1 MSGDVASFD
10 RQAFKERLAADLG
23 VDASSVL
30 LTLRPGSV
38 VVIAAIPDTSWA
50 GGGIPDFEAAEIKRM
65 GNAAASAAGADVLVE
80 AKATKGA
87 VTLHASPPSPPP
99 SSPPPSPLPSPPP
112 SPSPSLGVLD
122 DIGPTAITSQSEGLE
137 DWAIGLIAVV
147 AVSAVVGV
155 AAVIYCVCKK
165 TRQSVTLSS
174 PMPVTMMVSR
184 DSEDPK
190 SASASADI
198 EAVELESKM

>member
-65 GNAAASAAGADVLVE
+65 GDAAASAAGADVLVE

-99 SSPPPSPLPSPPP
+99 SPPSPPP
-112 SPSPSLGVLD
+112 SPSPPLGVLD
-122 DIGPTAITSQSEGLE
+122 DIGPTAITSKSEGLE
-137 DWAIGLIAVV
+137 DWVIVLIAVG
-147 AVSAVVGV
+147 AVLGVLAVVGV
-155 AAVIYCVCKK
+155 AAGIYCVCKK

-174 PMPVTMMVSR
+174 PMPVTMMVKR